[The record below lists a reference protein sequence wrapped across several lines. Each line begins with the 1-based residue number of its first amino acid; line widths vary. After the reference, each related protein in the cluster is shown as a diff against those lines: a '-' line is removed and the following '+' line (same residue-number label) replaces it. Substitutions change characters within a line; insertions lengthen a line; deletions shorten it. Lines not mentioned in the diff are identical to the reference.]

1 MVFLRSPRDLLAL
14 EEARE
19 QRLHVV
25 AQMLQGGLRRFVA
38 RKRLAQL
45 KPESQKLFNG
55 QKRRRGSVPL
65 TRLGRPTDRFGCL
78 ASLP

>member
-38 RKRLAQL
+38 RKRLAKL
-45 KPESQKLFNG
+45 KTESQKLFNE

-65 TRLGRPTDRFGCL
+65 TRHGRPTDRFGCL